1 MNNIICKENENKVVT
16 VLTSDFNNMLKEN
29 GIEWEVVENNHMPPC
44 QIYTKNNSD
53 KHEPFEYVMFK
64 QFDIELKTFQYKK
77 VDGNVVSSKVEL
89 EFEFCKHSNS
99 YNNLIESD
107 LEDISEYVT
116 QVKRLLRDK
125 IITQNEAVYLMEVKD
140 LDILLLG

>member
-1 MNNIICKENENKVVT
+1 MNNIICKENENKVIT

-29 GIEWEVVENNHMPPC
+29 GIEWEVVENNYMPPC

-77 VDGNVVSSKVEL
+77 VDRDVISSKIEI
-89 EFEFCKHSNS
+89 EFEFCKHNKS
-99 YNNLIESD
+99 YNNLVESE
-107 LEDISEYVT
+107 LEDINEYVT

-125 IITQNEAVYLMEVKD
+125 MITQNEAVYLMEIKD
-140 LDILLLG
+140 LDVLMLR

>member
-1 MNNIICKENENKVVT
+1 MNNIICKENENKVIEI
-16 VLTSDFNNMLKEN
+16 LTSDFNAMLKEN
-29 GIEWEVVENNHMPPC
+29 GIEWEVVENNHMTPC

-64 QFDIELKTFQYKK
+64 QFDVELKTFQYKK

-89 EFEFCKHSNS
+89 EFEFCEHSNS
-99 YNNLIESD
+99 YNKLIESD
-107 LEDISEYVT
+107 VEDVSEYVA

-140 LDILLLG
+140 LDVLLLG

>member
-1 MNNIICKENENKVVT
+1 MNNIICKENENKVMT

-64 QFDIELKTFQYKK
+64 QFDIKLKTFQYKK
-77 VDGNVVSSKVEL
+77 VDGNVVSSKVEF
-89 EFEFCKHSNS
+89 EFEFCEHSNS

-107 LEDISEYVT
+107 VEDVSEYVT

>member
-1 MNNIICKENENKVVT
+1 MNNIICKENENKLMEI
-16 VLTSDFNNMLKEN
+16 LTSDFNAMLKEN
-29 GIEWEVVENNHMPPC
+29 GIEWEVVENNHMLPC

-53 KHEPFEYVMFK
+53 KHKPFEYVMFK

-77 VDGNVVSSKVEL
+77 VDGNVVSSKVEF
-89 EFEFCKHSNS
+89 EFEFCGHSNS
-99 YNNLIESD
+99 YNKLIESD
-107 LEDISEYVT
+107 VEDVSEYVA

-140 LDILLLG
+140 LDVLLLG

>member
-1 MNNIICKENENKVVT
+1 MNKIICKENENKVMEI
-16 VLTSDFNNMLKEN
+16 LTSDFNAMLKEN

-77 VDGNVVSSKVEL
+77 IDGNVVSSKVEL
-89 EFEFCKHSNS
+89 EFEFYEHSNS
-99 YNNLIESD
+99 YNKLIESD
-107 LEDISEYVT
+107 VEDVSEYVA
-116 QVKRLLRDK
+116 QIKRLLRDK
-125 IITQNEAVYLMEVKD
+125 IITQNEAAYLMEVKD

>member
-1 MNNIICKENENKVVT
+1 MNNIICKENENKVMEI
-16 VLTSDFNNMLKEN
+16 LTSDFNAMLKEN
-29 GIEWEVVENNHMPPC
+29 GIEWEVVENNHIPPC
-44 QIYTKNNSD
+44 QIYTKNNSN

-77 VDGNVVSSKVEL
+77 VDGNVVSSKIEL
-89 EFEFCKHSNS
+89 KFEFCEHSNS
-99 YNNLIESD
+99 YNKLIESD
-107 LEDISEYVT
+107 VEDVSEYVA